1 MPSLSPI
8 AFLAARRQAVHP
20 STRACAER
28 AAATGTALRRAL
40 QTLYGGLSGTS
51 AGVAEVGRATA
62 LRGADGAVV
71 AEEDIAVATGDTAFL
86 SRAGAIGGQRR
97 KCADRQEEEG
107 DRGEES
113 EFHWRSFRAN
123 DGRMLSQA
131 RAVRFRERTDYM
143 ALPEP

>member
-20 STRACAER
+20 SARARAER

-71 AEEDIAVATGDTAFL
+71 AEEDIAEK
-86 SRAGAIGGQRR
+86 RGQIYFYYSDQR
-97 KCADRQEEEG
+97 KG
-107 DRGEES
+107 DRFIFTTLIS
-113 EFHWRSFRAN
+113 ATAPTLNYSKQITR
-123 DGRMLSQA
+123 
-131 RAVRFRERTDYM
+131 
-143 ALPEP
+143 